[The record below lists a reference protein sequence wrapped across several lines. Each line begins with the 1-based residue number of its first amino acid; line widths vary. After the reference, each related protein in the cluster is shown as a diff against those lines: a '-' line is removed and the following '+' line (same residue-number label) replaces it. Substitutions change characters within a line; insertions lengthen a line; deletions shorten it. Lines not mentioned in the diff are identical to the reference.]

1 MKTIRIRSWA
11 PWVVS
16 SLLGVVITSGCCVRM
31 KHEPNKLSAWER
43 QAGYELL
50 FDGQSTRG
58 WRAFGKPGFPEQGW
72 VVEDGWLHHRA
83 GAGGGDIITGE
94 KFENFVLEFEW
105 RIAKAG
111 NSGVKYFIS
120 EQRGAPIGHE
130 YQVIDDA
137 AHPDASHGPK
147 RQTAALYDALPPVDP
162 AVRPAGS
169 INHSRIVV
177 NGDDVEHWLNGR
189 LALRYRVG
197 SPEMVAAKAAS
208 KFKNEALWGTRFP
221 TPILIQDHHDEV
233 WYRDI
238 RIRRLPRKP

>member
-1 MKTIRIRSWA
+1 MKIIRIRSWA

-31 KHEPNKLSAWER
+31 KHEPNTLSAWER

-162 AVRPAGS
+162 AVHPAGS

-221 TPILIQDHHDEV
+221 TSILIQDHHDEV

>member
-31 KHEPNKLSAWER
+31 KHEPNKLSAWES

-94 KFENFVLEFEW
+94 KFEDFVLEFEW
-105 RIAKAG
+105 RIEKAG
-111 NSGVKYFIS
+111 NSGVKYCIS

-147 RQTAALYDALPPVDP
+147 RQTAALYDALPPVNP

-189 LALRYRVG
+189 LALRYRMG

-221 TPILIQDHHDEV
+221 TSILIQDHHDEV
-233 WYRDI
+233 WFRDI